1 MHKYQLPYIWSGN
14 LLYPPS
20 TGNTRKVGNGAT
32 GDSSM
37 RLAEWEDKHHC
48 KCQDFNQPGYERFKT
63 VANTVT
69 SAQRQELFRL
79 DDYIVTSVEGGAIW
93 LQEKQ
98 IAQTGYYAVIRHTEG
113 KNWIDVGTLAASAE
127 EAKASAEATDKKL
140 PDWAK
145 VNRILS
151 VRKVKIITLPDN
163 P

>member
-1 MHKYQLPYIWSGN
+1 
-14 LLYPPS
+14 
-20 TGNTRKVGNGAT
+20 
-32 GDSSM
+32 
-37 RLAEWEDKHHC
+37 
-48 KCQDFNQPGYERFKT
+48 
-63 VANTVT
+63 
-69 SAQRQELFRL
+69 LFRL